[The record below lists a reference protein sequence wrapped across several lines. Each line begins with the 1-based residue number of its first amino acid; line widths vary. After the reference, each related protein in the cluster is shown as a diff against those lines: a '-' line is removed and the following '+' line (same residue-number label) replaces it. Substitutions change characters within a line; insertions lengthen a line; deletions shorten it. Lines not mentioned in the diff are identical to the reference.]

1 MAMADVRSVGM
12 GAVGTMM
19 RPSLSPS
26 LSVGLEASGRA
37 RSVTG
42 LDSGADGQTEVG
54 TVAPAPVD
62 RDANADEQ
70 RRLAQAC
77 SEFEAIFIEMVL
89 KSARASIPKGGLFS
103 SEEQELVREMLD
115 AELAKEIASGGGIG
129 VAKFMERN
137 MACGDEVVKR
147 GGSGEL

>member
-1 MAMADVRSVGM
+1 MDGVLPVGM
-12 GAVGTMM
+12 GALGTLM
-19 RPSLSPS
+19 RPSISPS
-26 LSVGLEASGRA
+26 LNVEPKADERA

-42 LDSGADGQTEVG
+42 LDSGTGGQTG
-54 TVAPAPVD
+54 AAALA
-62 RDANADEQ
+62 DAAAREQ
-70 RRLAQAC
+70 ERLAQAC

-129 VAKFMERN
+129 VAEFMERS
-137 MACGDEVVKR
+137 MARCGKVVKR